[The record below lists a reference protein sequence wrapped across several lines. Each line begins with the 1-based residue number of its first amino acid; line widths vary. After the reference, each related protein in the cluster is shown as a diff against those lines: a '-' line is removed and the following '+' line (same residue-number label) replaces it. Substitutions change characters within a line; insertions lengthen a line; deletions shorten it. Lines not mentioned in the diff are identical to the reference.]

1 MEYTVKTLALERMTL
16 RNMLGLSSSDID
28 RRLTLNYKYNI
39 FRDLDVFNFHPIKY
53 FGLGIGGYVDGKLRI
68 PNKKNL
74 TLYNLIPIR
83 INDSTDRFRPNL
95 LDSEND
101 EERDKYRLRIELLDK
116 NNNIKGYAY
125 YLKVIDPSILTS
137 KKVIES
143 TDEEF
148 TYTSDDDLNKYLR
161 GIESTKKGE
170 EFAKLPYYQTD
181 NLSEENTL
189 ALSNIILN
197 LINTDDD
204 IISTIKY
211 FNNEKYG
218 LISEIGLFT
227 GSDSRRSV
235 RNIVYDEVYGCQLAI
250 HSTSNPIDM
259 IDKQN
264 IFNIHIA
271 LTG

>member
-39 FRDLDVFNFHPIKY
+39 FRDLDVFNFHSIKY
-53 FGLGIGGYVDGKLRI
+53 FGLGIGANDLGSVRI

-74 TLYNLIPIR
+74 TLYHLIPIR
-83 INDSTDRFRPNL
+83 INDNTDRFRPNL

-101 EERDKYRLRIELLDK
+101 EERKKYRLRIELLDK

-137 KKVIES
+137 RKVIES

-148 TYTSDDDLNKYLR
+148 TYTSDDDLNKYLK
-161 GIESTKKGE
+161 GIEPTKKGE
-170 EFAKLPYYQTD
+170 EFAKLPYFIGD
-181 NLSEENTL
+181 NLNEENTITT
-189 ALSNIILN
+189 SEIILN

-211 FNNEKYG
+211 FNNEAYG
-218 LISEIGLFT
+218 FISELGLFT
-227 GSDSRRSV
+227 GSDSRRLVSGTL
-235 RNIVYDEVYGCQLAI
+235 YDEVYGCQLAI
-250 HSTSNPIDM
+250 HSTFNPIDM

-264 IFNIHIA
+264 IFNFHIQ
-271 LTG
+271 LTS